1 MTLEE
6 YKNRLKEIAKEKDVK
21 EALLAKEYVE
31 ANNPYKVGD
40 IVEDHIGKVLI
51 ERIRFAYALSGI
63 PCAVYF
69 GSELKKDNSQK
80 KNGSKRDVYQTNL
93 RNI

>member
-6 YKNRLKEIAKEKDVK
+6 YKTRLKEIAKEK
-21 EALLAKEYVE
+21 EAEEIQLAKEYVE
-31 ANNPYKVGD
+31 ANNPYKIGD
-40 IVEDHIGKVLI
+40 IVEDHTGKVLV
-51 ERIRFAYALSGI
+51 ERIRFAFELSGM

-69 GSELKKDNSQK
+69 GSELNKDNSKK

-93 RNI
+93 RN